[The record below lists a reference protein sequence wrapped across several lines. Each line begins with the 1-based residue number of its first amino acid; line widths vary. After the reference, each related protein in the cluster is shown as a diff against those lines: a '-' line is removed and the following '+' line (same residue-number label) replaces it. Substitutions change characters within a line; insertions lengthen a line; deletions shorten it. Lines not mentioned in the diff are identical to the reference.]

1 MTFSAIRLYN
11 QRHHSYVWYLAASP
25 QHDTIDIRCSWSF
38 YPERRIRRM
47 TAGDRI
53 ATTSADKAWPKH
65 GNRQIT
71 QEGAP

>member
-38 YPERRIRRM
+38 YPELISIYCRQEPRAERP
-47 TAGDRI
+47 
-53 ATTSADKAWPKH
+53 SARFRSSYSVRKPS
-65 GNRQIT
+65 
-71 QEGAP
+71 